1 MRVILLGNTGQLGQA
16 FSNLAMSES
25 FELHK
30 FNRSNF
36 NILNLDNFFIQASL
50 IKADFIV
57 NMIAYTDVNGAE
69 QQKEECNNVNH
80 YFPERLAK
88 YCKKMNVGLIHIST
102 DYIFDGTNSTPYTE
116 LDKPNPLSEYGTSKY
131 MGENSI
137 LNSGCYGLIIRTS
150 GLFSEYRTNFL
161 KTMINLLAIKDEI
174 HVVNDQIFN
183 PTYANDLAGF
193 IIKVIYYIDPNK
205 NADLIHYSGDCAT
218 SWYLFTKMIKENL
231 IENDIFLDNELSVI
245 KPVALDK
252 FKSIARRPL
261 YSVLDNSEIKRRFE
275 YISSNWKLGVIQSIK
290 ILQLNKF
297 FDKYKARIS

>member
-1 MRVILLGNTGQLGQA
+1 MRVILLGDTGQLGQA

-36 NILNLDNFFIQASL
+36 NILNLDNFFIQANL

-131 MGENSI
+131 KGENSI
-137 LNSGCYGLIIRTS
+137 LNSGCSGFIIRTS
-150 GLFSEYRTNFL
+150 GLFSELRTNFL
-161 KTMINLLAIKDEI
+161 KTMIGLLATKNEI
-174 HVVNDQIFN
+174 YVVNDQIFN
-183 PTYANDLAGF
+183 PTYAKDLASF
-193 IIKVIYYIDPNK
+193 IIKT
-205 NADLIHYSGDCAT
+205 IHHNEPSKEAELLNYSGDCAT
-218 SWYLFTKMIKENL
+218 SWYLFTKIIKENL
-231 IENDIFLDNELSVI
+231 IKKEIFLDNELSVI
-245 KPVALDK
+245 KPIALNK
-252 FKSIARRPL
+252 FKSLAERPL
-261 YSVLDNSEIKRRFE
+261 YSVLDNSEINRKFQH
-275 YISSNWKLGVIQSIK
+275 ISSNWKLGVSESINM
-290 ILQLNKF
+290 LQKNNF
-297 FDKYKARIS
+297 FENFKSRIN